1 MADNTSMI
9 AGLFSSPE
17 QYQLQQN
24 QLAEQ
29 NAIQMAQLTPEQR
42 AVAGLRSAGNMVGG
56 GIGRL
61 MGAEDPQLKLI
72 AARQQV
78 MQGVNPND
86 PESLGQAAQALA
98 QAGDQQGAIQLAGL
112 ARQVQ
117 EKMAEATHKFAQSNK
132 AMAETQE
139 IGAKRESLNARIQA
153 LVDSGMPASQA
164 KGIASNEKA
173 FADTIAAKNIATP
186 QDYAV
191 QAKALGFDVKPYLKD
206 YSPEQIQAMEKGVF
220 QHKAGIARAGAP
232 STTFDLG
239 SALEKVFLVKD
250 REESAKNWNAA
261 GQAYTALVPTLSQL
275 DKFEAIVPTGFT
287 GAGTDAKL
295 MLSKALSASGVPIS
309 DRASDTEFANAIS
322 SKLVQQIAKVFPGS
336 QSNKELAELLK
347 SKPNMS
353 QEAPTIVRLIG
364 EIRNELLS
372 KKITYEQ
379 MAKLPEKERTS
390 FNPNIAEG
398 QNFQKVQQYN
408 DLVKKYNSGKITD
421 AERATA
427 KKLQS
432 ELGL

>member
-1 MADNTSMI
+1 MDNLVNSLVTKTI
-9 AGLFSSPE
+9 GLTDQQVVSKLLANPNMNDSQIVQFMQSSGVSPSQMSRVANIPE
-17 QYQLQQN
+17 GQ
-24 QLAEQ
+24 
-29 NAIQMAQLTPEQR
+29 
-42 AVAGLRSAGNMVGG
+42 
-56 GIGRL
+56 
-61 MGAEDPQLKLI
+61 I
-72 AARQQV
+72 AARV
-78 MQGVNPND
+78 AATIPYG
-86 PESLGQAAQALA
+86 SSATLGDTVIVPQYRTT
-98 QAGDQQGAIQLAGL
+98 GSG
-112 ARQVQ
+112 
-117 EKMAEATHKFAQSNK
+117 
-132 AMAETQE
+132 ETQE
-139 IGAKRESLNARIQA
+139 IGAKRESLNARVQA
-153 LVDSGMPASQA
+153 LVDSGMSENQA

-186 QDYAV
+186 QDYAI
-191 QAKALGFDVKPYLKD
+191 QAKALGFEVKPYLKD
-206 YSPEQIQAMEKGVF
+206 YTPEQIQAMEKGVF
-220 QHKAGIARAGAP
+220 SHKAGIARAGAP

-295 MLSKALSASGVPIS
+295 MLSKALSASGVSIS

-347 SKPNMS
+347 SKPNIS

-372 KKITYEQ
+372 KKVTYEQ
-379 MAKLPEKERTS
+379 MAKLSEKERTS